1 MKRLTCWREKT
12 RSCENEDVSSFNND
26 DNNFIRQ
33 SVKILMK
40 CDDMTKTQVSKCI
53 RGRPKH
59 SHIAWGCGLTPV
71 LLIAHTHASTT
82 FLDAPY
88 IPRCTSRQVNSAIV
102 YIVLGR
108 LGSSTRFR
116 AYRPAEFISLNRR
129 HYQWNYRYSL
139 LSHRIQSWCTVLS

>member
-1 MKRLTCWREKT
+1 MLTRKDTELRERRRFKFQQ
-12 RSCENEDVSSFNND
+12 R
-26 DNNFIRQ
+26 RQ
-33 SVKILMK
+33 QFHS
-40 CDDMTKTQVSKCI
+40 SKCQNI
-53 RGRPKH
+53 NEMWRYDENTGEQMYTRASKTF